1 MKTDNTKPT
10 LKTIISNSL
19 EFMNN
24 NHEKQSSIDT

>member
-10 LKTIISNSL
+10 LKTIISNSF